1 MHSKTS
7 ALPSALTILK
17 KFFIELK
24 SDSYIYGLV
33 VVSSVVINSIPAIF
47 DLSITLRFNLSMYL
61 NVMTTGCLAAF
72 LAWSAY
78 YYFYLLA
85 HKASDPI
92 QKYLSKIRNQIFPL
106 ERLLRFVLNL
116 VVLNVALSS
125 YTYLKN
131 IIPHLVPY
139 QYDKLFYDID
149 KLLHFGISPW
159 ELTHAVFA
167 GPYGTLFINFL
178 YNLWFFFMWGGLLYA
193 LFISNAKVRN
203 QIVLS
208 FLLCWFVIGN
218 FSATLLSSV
227 GPAFMH
233 LLDDSYQQYL
243 PLMAILEQQR
253 EMITTSTPFDIW
265 ALNTQNVLW
274 DSYVNNFDLMG
285 SGISAMPSMH
295 VSIAVL
301 MTLAGFS
308 INKIAG
314 YFLTAYAIFVQ
325 IGSVHLAWHYA
336 IDGYLSFILTL
347 LIWWSV
353 KRFVNS
359 RFFAFKNSK
368 E

>member
-1 MHSKTS
+1 MHSKAS
-7 ALPSALTILK
+7 ILPSAFTVLK

-24 SDSYIYGLV
+24 SDRYIYGLV
-33 VVSSVVINSIPAIF
+33 VVSSLIINLIPAIF
-47 DLSITLRFNLSMYL
+47 DLTIKFKFSMNMYL
-61 NVMTTGCLAAF
+61 GIIITGCFAAF
-72 LAWSAY
+72 LAWSTY
-78 YYFYLLA
+78 YYIYLLV

-92 QKYLSKIRNQIFPL
+92 QKYLSKIRTLIFPL
-106 ERLLRFVLNL
+106 GRSLKFILNL
-116 VVLNVALSS
+116 VVINVALSS
-125 YTYLKN
+125 YTYLKK
-131 IIPHLVPY
+131 IIPQLVPY
-139 QYDKLFYDID
+139 QYDELFYDID
-149 KLLHFGISPW
+149 KLLHFGVSPW
-159 ELTHAVFA
+159 ELTHAMFS

-193 LFISNAKVRN
+193 LFISNARLRN

-233 LLDDSYQQYL
+233 LLDNSYQQYL

-253 EMITTSTPFDIW
+253 ELIMSSTPFDIW
-265 ALNTQNVLW
+265 ALDTQNILW
-274 DSYVNNFDLMG
+274 DSYVNNFDLLG

-301 MTLAGFS
+301 MAIAGFS
-308 INKIAG
+308 INKKVG
-314 YFLTAYAIFVQ
+314 YFLTAYAVFVQ

-347 LIWWSV
+347 LIWWLV

-359 RFFAFKNSK
+359 RFFAFENSK
-368 E
+368 